1 MIEMADDASGLE
13 ATIEI
18 TEGDAPEIMRIVA
31 SDGEVDTYLASA
43 GVAPE
48 VFGDDADA
56 ATGHCATERAA
67 LGSALLYAVEVGEV
81 TDASESGGT
90 MTLSASAVASLMA
103 SLSEVSNEGLLL
115 ADCLEAEHPD
125 AAARLRETFELLG
138 LDVDRLRRAVDQ
150 RTTGA

>member
-1 MIEMADDASGLE
+1 MSDESTGLE
-13 ATIEI
+13 ATIAI
-18 TEGDAPEIMRIVA
+18 TTADSPEIMRIVA
-31 SDGEVDTYLASA
+31 SDGEVDTYLESA
-43 GVAPE
+43 GIPPE
-48 VFGDDADA
+48 VFGDETDA
-56 ATGHCATERAA
+56 ATGHCASERAA

-115 ADCLEAEHPD
+115 AGCLEAEHPD
-125 AAARLRETFELLG
+125 VAGRLRETFELLE